1 MPQEEHR
8 QHSILIVSGSEQFD
22 AFMRKAVSGKRFSS
36 IEFRKNAAAARRSIF
51 DREFDLVVLNC
62 PMPDEFGHE
71 FALDITERSNASVL
85 LAVPEE
91 IYPDVQEHVTDS
103 GILAVTKPVNPN
115 RLEMAIRFLTAIQN
129 RFYILERKVQTVS
142 EKMEEIRIV
151 NKAKLVLMEQR
162 HMTEEE
168 AHRLIGREAMNH
180 GVSRRRIAEQILE

>member
-1 MPQEEHR
+1 MPHEEHR

-62 PMPDEFGHE
+62 PLPDEFGHE

-115 RLEMAIRFLTAIQN
+115 RLEMAIRFLIAIQN